1 MQYPNLSRAI
11 DIAIGD
17 DDEYFDPTD
26 PLVDKL
32 MQGLLKE
39 INHLLS
45 TKYTKSKRCPIMLS
59 TRIRLYFCGI
69 QGGEER

>member
-45 TKYTKSKRCPIMLS
+45 TKYELNLRDV
-59 TRIRLYFCGI
+59 
-69 QGGEER
+69 Q